1 MSWNNHLAFR
11 VTASLAAAFLAAAS
25 ASGATGP
32 ADGKLTIVDYDGV
45 ALSPDATRIAS
56 VDTAY
61 PVDLS
66 TDGHNVISI
75 RDTKGIEAGSYDP
88 CPDCTYHSPTW
99 SPDGHALAFLG
110 VDDTRSSLFRV
121 ENGKVTKIMSIDG
134 SSRKLRWSSDGT
146 TLAFLLTAHAHDGG
160 HRVTTYRRV
169 GVIDVPKDA
178 QRIMTVAA
186 LGGEPKAISPANL
199 WVYDFDWRSDTRGFV
214 GMAAEG
220 DADNQWYYAKLLDI
234 SADGRTR
241 PIAIPTMQIARPR
254 VSADGKKLAVIGGLM
269 SDEGVE
275 GGDVFVIDLLNGTTT
290 NVTEGYK
297 GTFNSVS
304 WIGPKLIAGITVYA
318 STGTASI
325 DPATHKVTDV
335 RVFAETISAREG
347 RVSLSADGR
356 SVAYASQSFTT
367 PAHLMFGLIGSARAI
382 TQVSPSLVK
391 DISVRD
397 VRWQSDGRQIQ
408 GWLLLPQSKSASA
421 PQPRPLIMD
430 VHGGPSYAATPY
442 YVGSRQY
449 IAGDMLNAGYAYLV
463 PNVRGSFGA
472 GEEFI
477 RSNLNDMGDGPLRDA
492 LAGVDAVERMTAI
505 DDHRL
510 GLFGWSYAGFFTMWA
525 ATHTQRFQAIVSGAG
540 MADWTSYYS
549 QTVIPAW
556 VDLFLGGPPYG
567 NMENYDRASPIRY
580 LQNAKTP
587 TLLLNGE
594 RDSGAPYEQAEA
606 FWKGLLYYKVPT
618 KFVLYPDEA
627 HGFHNPVNINQRA
640 ADILDWFNKWVKG

>member
-1 MSWNNHLAFR
+1 MSWINHSATR
-11 VTASLAAAFLAAAS
+11 ISVVAAVLTAAAS
-25 ASGATGP
+25 ASGATGS
-32 ADGKLTIVDYDGV
+32 AEGKQTVVDYDGV
-45 ALSPDATRIAS
+45 TLSPQGAKIAS
-56 VDTAY
+56 VETES

-66 TDGHNVISI
+66 TRGHNVVTI
-75 RDTKGIEAGSYDP
+75 RDTTGTKVGSYDP
-88 CPDCTYHSPTW
+88 CPDCAYSSPAW
-99 SPDGHALAFLG
+99 SPDGRVLAFLAIA
-110 VDDTRSSLFRV
+110 DTQSSLFRV
-121 ENGKVTKIMSIDG
+121 ENGKVTKITSIDG
-134 SSRKLRWSSDGT
+134 SSSKLRWSSDGT
-146 TLAFLLTAHAHDGG
+146 TLAFLSTAHAHDGG
-160 HRVTTYRRV
+160 HHVTIYRRV
-169 GVIDVPKDA
+169 GVIAVPKDA
-178 QRIMTVAA
+178 QRIVTVPA

-234 SADGRTR
+234 SADGKTR
-241 PIAIPTMQIARPR
+241 PITLPTMQIARPR
-254 VSADGKKLAVIGGLM
+254 VSADGRKLAVIGGLM

-275 GGDVFVIDLLNGTTT
+275 GGDVFVIDLLTGKTT
-290 NVTEGYK
+290 NVTESYN
-297 GTFNSVS
+297 GTFNSVN
-304 WIGPKLIAGITVYA
+304 WIGSKLIAGITIYA

-335 RVFAETISAREG
+335 KVFAETISAREG

-356 SVAYASQSFTT
+356 SVAYAAQSFTT
-367 PAHLMFGLIGSARAI
+367 PARLMFGPTGSARPI
-382 TQVSPSLVK
+382 TQVNPSLVR
-391 DISVRD
+391 DISVQD

-408 GWLLLPQSKSASA
+408 GWLLLPRGESASS
-421 PQPRPLIMD
+421 PQARALIVD
-430 VHGGPSYAATPY
+430 VHGGPSYATTPY
-442 YVGSRQY
+442 FVGSREH
-449 IAGDMLNAGYAYLV
+449 IAGDMLNAGYAFLI

-477 RSNLNDMGDGPLRDA
+477 RSNINDMGDGPLRDA
-492 LAGVDAVERMTAI
+492 LAGVDAAERKTSI
-505 DDHRL
+505 DNHRL

-580 LQNAKTP
+580 IQNAKTP

-606 FWKGLLYYKVPT
+606 FWKGLLYNQVPT
-618 KFVLYPDEA
+618 KFILYPDEA

-640 ADILDWFNKWVKG
+640 ADILDWFTKWLKG